1 MDKETEILRLFYE
14 EHLTQT
20 AIAEKLKISQ
30 SSISEVVNKDERR
43 SDEKLYR
50 TMQSK
55 QKKKEY
61 NKIYNKSHPKK
72 KTDTSD
78 KEDYE
83 RLQAQLESDI
93 RLLSHSNNEIFD
105 EALAKWISSAYHVG
119 KSGNLLLDKNLR
131 GSIDL
136 PKIIRRDAKIGV
148 QNYKKKFVHSS

>member
-1 MDKETEILRLFYE
+1 MDKESEILKLFYE

-20 AIAEKLKISQ
+20 VIAKKLKISQ

-50 TMQSK
+50 TLQSK

-72 KTDTSD
+72 KTDNSD

-83 RLQAQLESDI
+83 RLQAQLDMDI
-93 RLLSHSNNEIFD
+93 RLLSSFNNEISNA
-105 EALAKWISSAYHVG
+105 ALAKWIPSAYHIN
-119 KSGNLLLDKNLR
+119 KSGNLLLDKALR